1 MPNIDLLHTGVVC
14 LVVTIMYWSGW
25 EMGAV
30 EAISLSILVGS
41 SVDYCVH
48 LVEGYLLAGESLP
61 LHQAEVSSSLP
72 VVLHPFPTCP
82 PCRLAV
88 MPGLRHDGQGDCV
101 LPPSQPGILAT

>member
-1 MPNIDLLHTGVVC
+1 MDRKRSKHTSVVPLAGIVC

-48 LVEGYLLAGESLP
+48 LVEGYLLAGENLP
-61 LHQAEVSSSLP
+61 PHQAEVCCP
-72 VVLHPFPTCP
+72 VH
-82 PCRLAV
+82 A
-88 MPGLRHDGQGDCV
+88 
-101 LPPSQPGILAT
+101 

>member
-1 MPNIDLLHTGVVC
+1 MGKGLSIHDRHVRLAGIVC

-48 LVEGYLLAGESLP
+48 LVEGYLLAGENLP
-61 LHQAEVSSSLP
+61 PHQAEVSDP
-72 VVLHPFPTCP
+72 AYPTVTADSAP
-82 PCRLAV
+82 TLGPWEG
-88 MPGLRHDGQGDCV
+88 P
-101 LPPSQPGILAT
+101 